1 MMDFSNVIIQ
11 FDIYVG
17 TTFLIA
23 GISGN
28 LLNIAVFYKNNFRN
42 PSGFILFC
50 CSWASLAYILVGLLT
65 RVIDGG
71 FLLDWTAT
79 NMSWCRARF
88 YLGHVSLFV
97 SISYMCYAAI
107 DQLFATS
114 QKDRLRRLSNL
125 VSARRA
131 TAGILIFWLL
141 HHLPIPILAQHVP
154 TASVGFACN
163 TLVNPYLKRYIS
175 YFTFPVLSAIAP
187 IIFLAI
193 VGGLTYR
200 NVSMLQG
207 TSIRQQAQRHLASMI
222 LLQTICIIIG
232 AVLYGTYYVYSAV
245 TSTTVKERDRVA
257 IENLIFQIVNTF
269 YYFPQISSFYVYLVS
284 SSTFRHQFK
293 AILHIT
299 SRQNRVG
306 HSQGTGV
313 VLRQKIT
320 NEEPIQTRL

>member
-1 MMDFSNVIIQ
+1 MDFSNFIIQ
-11 FDIYVG
+11 FYIYVG

-28 LLNIAVFYKNNFRN
+28 LLNMVVFYKNSFRS

-50 CSWASLAYILVGLLT
+50 GSCASLTLILVGLLT
-65 RVIDGG
+65 RVIAGG
-71 FLLDWTAT
+71 FLLDWSAT

-88 YLGHVSLFV
+88 YLGHVTIFV

-114 QKDRLRRLSNL
+114 QKHRLRRLSNL
-125 VSARRA
+125 ASARRA

-154 TASVGFACN
+154 TASGGFVCN
-163 TLVNPYLKRYIS
+163 SLFNPYLKRYIS

-187 IIFLAI
+187 IIFLVI

-200 NVSMLQG
+200 NVSVLQG
-207 TSIRQQAQRHLASMI
+207 TSIRQQAQRHLTSMV
-222 LLQTICIIIG
+222 LLQTICIVIG
-232 AVLYGTYYVYSAV
+232 AIPYGTYYVYSAT
-245 TSTTVKERDRVA
+245 TSSTAKGPDRVA
-257 IENLIFQIVNTF
+257 IENLILQIVTTF
-269 YYFPQISSFYVYLVS
+269 YYFPQMSSFYVYLAS
-284 SSTFRHQFK
+284 SPTFRHQLK
-293 AILHIT
+293 AILHIP

-306 HSQGTGV
+306 LSQGTSMA
-313 VLRQKIT
+313 LRKRT
-320 NEEPIQTRL
+320 ANEEPIRALA